1 MNEMNLFKALR
12 KMKTLLIDDDQWIRD
27 SLNLFF
33 KGEGC
38 SLLAVE
44 TAEEGIKA
52 LKKHDYDIII
62 SDHKLPG
69 MDGLE
74 FLKWTLGHSP
84 NAIKILITAYKDE
97 HIVSEAMKIGVADL
111 IEKPFTSEIIQTSLF
126 RLIGNGK

>member
-1 MNEMNLFKALR
+1 MDLFGTLR
-12 KMKTLLIDDDQWIRD
+12 KMKTLLIDDDEWIRD
-27 SLNLFF
+27 SMVLFF

-38 SLLAVE
+38 YLLTVE
-44 TAEEGIKA
+44 TAEDGIKA
-52 LKKHDYDIII
+52 LKKQDYDIII
-62 SDHKLPG
+62 SDYKLPG